1 MAGSNIRPHLNFT
14 LPISGSR
21 LQPPRVP
28 SFLARAAAGDGNQEK
43 MQAMKEAI
51 QNPEVMKAVQE
62 QMQQPE
68 VQQQMQQMSAMM
80 QNQQF
85 MAKAAAL
92 KDDPDLKPMFDE
104 IKTGG
109 MAAMMKYMNDP
120 AFLAK
125 IGEKM
130 GDIEEVAG
138 SQQPQVDTPDEPEI
152 LSILDAA
159 RYGDLEAIED
169 FIAIGK
175 VDSTDDKGRTALH
188 YAVAYDQ
195 GPSALLLLENGV
207 DVNAQD
213 SAGNTSLHFAA
224 GYGRLSAVQALLSVG
239 ADVGI
244 KNNENQM
251 ALELIK
257 AEPRNPLNQNDIIL
271 QQLQS

>member
-1 MAGSNIRPHLNFT
+1 MAGSNVRLQVNFT
-14 LPISGSR
+14 LPICGTR
-21 LQPPRVP
+21 LQPTRVP
-28 SFLARAAAGDGNQEK
+28 SLLARAAAGDGNQDK
-43 MQAMKEAI
+43 MQAMKQAM

-92 KDDPDLKPMFDE
+92 KDDPDLKPIFDE
-104 IKTGG
+104 INTGG

-130 GDIEEVAG
+130 GDIEDIAAG
-138 SQQPQVDTPDEPEI
+138 QQQQVEAPEPEI

-195 GPSALLLLENGV
+195 GASALLLIENGA

-213 SAGNTSLHFAA
+213 SGGNTSLHFAA

-244 KNNENQM
+244 KNKENQT

-257 AEPRNPLNQNDIIL
+257 AEPRNPLNQNDSIL
-271 QQLQS
+271 QQLQIQ